1 VGHIYPAGH
10 KRVKAPT
17 KSRMKR
23 VENRELRIKFGY
35 RREGTEG
42 WKELH
47 TDESCVMSNF
57 QPI

>member
-1 VGHIYPAGH
+1 
-10 KRVKAPT
+10 
-17 KSRMKR
+17 MKR

-35 RREGTEG
+35 RREEGTEG

-57 QPI
+57 HPI